1 MILQYTGN
9 AEGWY
14 YFFEN
19 KEVYDELVTNEA
31 YVIPDPATQ
40 ALLAERLRLQ
50 PERFEIRQATANDY
64 FHFRFRYLEAQTN
77 EVYLPYRIL
86 YYPWDDE
93 GYFYIVDPDVFKEKT
108 LPKGEVKG
116 QQPFELIPL
125 AQEKELLLALDTDPD
140 KFDIIRGCAHDFFYQ
155 KFRIKSM

>member
-19 KEVYDELVTNEA
+19 KEVYDELATHEA
-31 YVIPDPATQ
+31 YVVPDPATQ
-40 ALLAERLRLQ
+40 EILAERLGLQ
-50 PERFEIRQATANDY
+50 PERFEIRQAEANDY
-64 FHFRFRYLEAQTN
+64 FHFRFRYLEAQKPET
-77 EVYLPYRIL
+77 YLPYRIL

-93 GYFYIVDPDVFKEKT
+93 GYFYMVDPDVFKEQT
-108 LPKGEVKG
+108 LPQGEAKRE
-116 QQPFELIPL
+116 QQFEFIPL
-125 AQEKELLLALDTDPD
+125 AQEKELLFELDAYPD
-140 KFDIIRGCAHDFFYQ
+140 KFEITRGAAHDFFYK